1 MAARAQAGSA
11 TGHYLFR
18 IVCGLVFA
26 FLMLPLVVIIPL
38 SFNAEPYFTFTREM
52 LTLQPE
58 AFSLRWYRDIAD
70 NPQWLLSVKNSFIV
84 AFFATLLS
92 VILGTAAAVGLDR
105 PRFPGKTLILSI
117 LISPIVVPIIISAV
131 GMFFFYSA
139 VHLGQTLTGLV
150 LAHTVLG
157 SPFVVITV
165 TAALSRLNPA
175 LPRAAASLGAPPART
190 FFKVTAPQIAPGIFA
205 GGLFAF
211 ATSFDEVVVVLF
223 LAGFEQRTIPRQMWA
238 GLNEQISPTILAVA
252 TLLILFSVLLIV
264 TAELL
269 RQRSEKRSL
278 QAGI

>member
-1 MAARAQAGSA
+1 MIAAARTGPRAGRC
-11 TGHYLFR
+11 LFR
-18 IVCGLVFA
+18 AICGLVFA
-26 FLMLPLVVIIPL
+26 FLTLPLIVIVPL

-70 NPQWLLSVKNSFIV
+70 NPQWLLAMKNSIIV
-84 AFFATLLS
+84 GFFATLLS
-92 VILGTAAAVGLDR
+92 VTLGTAAAVGLDR
-105 PRFPGKTLILSI
+105 PRFPGKTLIMSI

-131 GMFFFYSA
+131 GMFFFYSS
-139 VHLGQTLTGLV
+139 VRLGQTLTGLV

-165 TAALSRLNPA
+165 SAALARLDPA
-175 LPRAAASLGAPPART
+175 LPRAAVSLGAPPLRA
-190 FFKVTAPQIAPGIFA
+190 FFRVTAPQIAPGIFA

-211 ATSFDEVVVVLF
+211 ATSFDEVVVVLL

-252 TLLILFSVLLIV
+252 TLLILFSVLLIGA
-264 TAELL
+264 AELL
-269 RQRSEKRSL
+269 RRRAQKRSL
-278 QAGI
+278 QAA

>member
-1 MAARAQAGSA
+1 MAARARAGSA
-11 TGHYLFR
+11 AGHWLFR
-18 IVCGLVFA
+18 TGCGLVFA
-26 FLMLPLVVIIPL
+26 FLMLPLAVIVPL

-58 AFSLRWYRDIAD
+58 GFSLRWYRDIAD
-70 NPQWLLSVKNSFIV
+70 NPQWLLSVKNSLV
-84 AFFATLLS
+84 VGFFATLLS
-92 VILGTAAAVGLDR
+92 VALGTAAAVGLDR
-105 PRFPGKTLILSI
+105 PRFPGKTLILGV

-131 GMFFFYSA
+131 GMFFFYSKIN
-139 VHLGQTLTGLV
+139 LGQTLTGLV

-165 TAALSRLNPA
+165 SAALSRLNPA
-175 LPRAAASLGAPPART
+175 LPRAAASLGAPPTRA
-190 FFKVTAPQIAPGIFA
+190 FFKVTAPQIAPGLYA
-205 GGLFAF
+205 GALFAF

-223 LAGFEQRTIPRQMWA
+223 LAGFEQRTIPGQMWA

-269 RQRSEKRSL
+269 RRRSEKRSL
-278 QAGI
+278 QE

>member
-1 MAARAQAGSA
+1 MAARARAGSA
-11 TGHYLFR
+11 AGHWLFR
-18 IVCGLVFA
+18 TGCGLVFA
-26 FLMLPLVVIIPL
+26 FLMLPLAVIVPL

-58 AFSLRWYRDIAD
+58 GFSLRWYRDIAD
-70 NPQWLLSVKNSFIV
+70 NPQWLLSVKNSLV
-84 AFFATLLS
+84 VGFFATLLS
-92 VILGTAAAVGLDR
+92 VALGTAAAVGLDR
-105 PRFPGKTLILSI
+105 PRFPGKTLILGV

-131 GMFFFYSA
+131 GMFFFYSKIK
-139 VHLGQTLTGLV
+139 LGQTLTGLV

-165 TAALSRLNPA
+165 SAALSRPHPA
-175 LPRAAASLGAPPART
+175 LPRAAASLRAPPTRA
-190 FFKVTAPQIAPGIFA
+190 FFKVTAPPIAPGLSA
-205 GGLFAF
+205 GALFAF

-269 RQRSEKRSL
+269 RRRSEKRSL
-278 QAGI
+278 QE

>member
-1 MAARAQAGSA
+1 MAAHAGPRAARWLLRA
-11 TGHYLFR
+11 
-18 IVCGLVFA
+18 VCGLVFA
-26 FLMLPLVVIIPL
+26 FLLLPLIVIVPL

-52 LTLQPE
+52 LALQPE

-70 NPQWLLSVKNSFIV
+70 NPQWLLAMKNSLVV

-92 VILGTAAAVGLDR
+92 VALGTAAAVGLDR
-105 PRFPGKTLILSI
+105 PRFPGKTLIMSI

-131 GMFFFYSA
+131 GMFFFYSS
-139 VHLGQTLTGLV
+139 VRLSQTLTGLV

-165 TAALSRLNPA
+165 TAALARLDPA
-175 LPRAAASLGAPPART
+175 LPRAAASLGAPPLRA
-190 FFKVTAPQIAPGIFA
+190 FFRVTAPQIAPGIYA

-211 ATSFDEVVVVLF
+211 ATSFDEVVVVLL

-252 TLLILFSVLLIV
+252 TLLILFSVLLIAAV
-264 TAELL
+264 ELL
-269 RQRSEKRSL
+269 RRRTQERSL
-278 QAGI
+278 QAA

>member
-1 MAARAQAGSA
+1 MEAAGAYRLSA
-11 TGHYLFR
+11 LLGRTAFR
-18 IVCGLVFA
+18 VFCGLVFA
-26 FLMLPLVVIIPL
+26 FLVLPLVVIIPL

-52 LTLQPE
+52 LSLEPG

-70 NPQWLLSVKNSFIV
+70 NPQWALALKNSLVVGVFATVLSVV
-84 AFFATLLS
+84 
-92 VILGTAAAVGLDR
+92 LGTSAAVGLHNRDL
-105 PRFPGKTLILSI
+105 PGRAFIMSV

-139 VHLGQTLTGLV
+139 VNLAQTLTGLV

-165 TAALSRLNPA
+165 TASLARLNES
-175 LPRAAASLGAPPART
+175 LPRAAASLGAPPPAA
-190 FFKVTAPQIAPGIFA
+190 FFKVTLPQIAPGVFT

-223 LAGFEQRTIPRQMWA
+223 LAGFEQRTIPRQMWS

-264 TAELL
+264 STELL
-269 RQRSEKRSL
+269 RRRKHKQ
-278 QAGI
+278 GG

>member
-1 MAARAQAGSA
+1 MAAHARAGSA
-11 TGHYLFR
+11 AGHWLFR
-18 IVCGLVFA
+18 VGCGLVFA
-26 FLMLPLVVIIPL
+26 FLMLPLAVIVPL

-58 AFSLRWYRDIAD
+58 GFSLRWYRDIAD

-84 AFFATLLS
+84 GFFATLLS
-92 VILGTAAAVGLDR
+92 VALGTAAAVGLDR
-105 PRFPGKTLILSI
+105 PRFPGKTLILGV

-131 GMFFFYSA
+131 GMFFFYSKIN
-139 VHLGQTLTGLV
+139 LGQTLTGLV

-165 TAALSRLNPA
+165 SAALSRLNPA
-175 LPRAAASLGAPPART
+175 LPRAAASLGAPPARA
-190 FFKVTAPQIAPGIFA
+190 FFRVTAPQIAPGIFA
-205 GGLFAF
+205 GALFAF

-252 TLLILFSVLLIV
+252 TLLIVFSVLLIV

-269 RQRSEKRSL
+269 RRRAEKRSL
-278 QAGI
+278 QA

>member
-1 MAARAQAGSA
+1 MAARARAGSA
-11 TGHYLFR
+11 AGHWLFR
-18 IVCGLVFA
+18 TGCGLVFA
-26 FLMLPLVVIIPL
+26 FLMLPLAVIVPL

-58 AFSLRWYRDIAD
+58 GFSLRWYRDIAD
-70 NPQWLLSVKNSFIV
+70 NPQWLLSVKNSLV
-84 AFFATLLS
+84 VGFFATLLS
-92 VILGTAAAVGLDR
+92 VALGTAAAVGLDR
-105 PRFPGKTLILSI
+105 PRFPGKTLILGV

-131 GMFFFYSA
+131 GMFFFYSKIN
-139 VHLGQTLTGLV
+139 LGQTLTGLV

-165 TAALSRLNPA
+165 SAALSRLNPA
-175 LPRAAASLGAPPART
+175 LPRAAASLGAPPTRA
-190 FFKVTAPQIAPGIFA
+190 FFKVTAPQIAPGIYA
-205 GGLFAF
+205 GALFAF

-269 RQRSEKRSL
+269 RRRSEKRSL
-278 QAGI
+278 QE